1 MPKAK
6 KATKT
11 KKAVKAPKKASAKK
25 RPAKKVAKKT
35 AAKTATKTAKSSPKA
50 AKAAK
55 GGAPKAKKPAKKAG
69 AKKSNV
75 RRPPAAPVRE
85 VEPISAG
92 ATAAQAP
99 AEPSEAAM
107 LVPEPEVTETD
118 VGWDNDVEG

>member
-11 KKAVKAPKKASAKK
+11 KKAAKA
-25 RPAKKVAKKT
+25 
-35 AAKTATKTAKSSPKA
+35 AKSSPKA

-75 RRPPAAPVRE
+75 RRPPPAPVRE
-85 VEPISAG
+85 VEPINVA
-92 ATAAQAP
+92 APIAQAP
-99 AEPSEAAM
+99 AEPLEAAM

-118 VGWDNDVEG
+118 VGWDTGVEG

>member
-11 KKAVKAPKKASAKK
+11 KKAVKAAKKASAKK
-25 RPAKKVAKKT
+25 RPAKKVAKKA
-35 AAKTATKTAKSSPKA
+35 AAKAATKTAKSSPKA

-55 GGAPKAKKPAKKAG
+55 GAASKAKKPAKKAG

-75 RRPPAAPVRE
+75 RRPPAAPVHE

-92 ATAAQAP
+92 ETFAQAP
-99 AEPSEAAM
+99 AEPIEAAM
-107 LVPEPEVTETD
+107 LVPEPEVIETD
-118 VGWDNDVEG
+118 VGWDSNVEG